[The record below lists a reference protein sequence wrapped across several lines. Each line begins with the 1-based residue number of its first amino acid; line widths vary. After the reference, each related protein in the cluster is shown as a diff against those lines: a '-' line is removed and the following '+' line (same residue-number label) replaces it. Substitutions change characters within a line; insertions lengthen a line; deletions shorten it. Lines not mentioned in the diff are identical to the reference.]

1 MRGPTVMAAGDRVE
15 PLANPT
21 RLRRGVRAMRKT
33 LAAFLLATA
42 LMLASA
48 ASALAISDSA
58 GCVGQFSSFFAHG
71 GGGTH
76 RSAVAQDF
84 AHNSRP
90 AGANVYSHVAE
101 FHGDLAACFAQT

>member
-1 MRGPTVMAAGDRVE
+1 MTRGPTLMAAGDRVE

-21 RLRRGVRAMRKT
+21 RPNGSRVMRKT
-33 LAAFLLATA
+33 FAAILSATA
-42 LMLASA
+42 LMLVSA
-48 ASALAISDSA
+48 AAALGISDNG

-71 GGGTH
+71 GGGTT

-84 AHNSRP
+84 AHNSQP

-101 FHGDLAACFAQT
+101 FHGDLEACFEQT

>member
-1 MRGPTVMAAGDRVE
+1 MLPDACPDYRAPGQALLVE
-15 PLANPT
+15 LC
-21 RLRRGVRAMRKT
+21 
-33 LAAFLLATA
+33 
-42 LMLASA
+42 
-48 ASALAISDSA
+48 
-58 GCVGQFSSFFAHG
+58 CVGQFSSFFAHG

-101 FHGDLAACFAQT
+101 FHGDLAACFDQT